1 MDQVAAQREQEI
13 DRAERLPA
21 KMVAL
26 TIAGFDPSAGAG
38 ITADLKVFS
47 NQAIYGVAAITALTV
62 QSTQGVR
69 HVEPVSSRILRATLD
84 CLAQDFSVSGVK
96 IGMLGSADAVREVAR
111 FLTRAGIPRERV
123 VLDPVLTSSSG
134 AALLEPEGV
143 GLLKTELLGSV
154 GWVTPNKD
162 ELGALTGEP
171 GAERAQI
178 PESARRLAES
188 VPGLNVVVTGGHLD
202 IPDDFLRTATG
213 EETWFPGSRIDT
225 TSTHGTGCVFSSAL
239 LCRLLAG
246 DVPAEAVRG
255 AKEFVRR
262 ALETAVP
269 LGKGKG
275 PVLSG

>member
-1 MDQVAAQREQEI
+1 
-13 DRAERLPA
+13 
-21 KMVAL
+21 
-26 TIAGFDPSAGAG
+26 
-38 ITADLKVFS
+38 
-47 NQAIYGVAAITALTV
+47 
-62 QSTQGVR
+62 
-69 HVEPVSSRILRATLD
+69 
-84 CLAQDFSVSGVK
+84 
-96 IGMLGSADAVREVAR
+96 VAR
-111 FLTRAGIPRERV
+111 FLTRDGIPRGRV
-123 VLDPVLTSSSG
+123 VLDPVLLSSSG

-143 GLLKTELLGSV
+143 GLLKTDLLGLV

-171 GAERAQI
+171 RAERAQI

-202 IPDDFLRTATG
+202 LPDDFLRTADG

-246 DVPAEAVRG
+246 DGPVEAVRG
-255 AKEFVRR
+255 AKEFVRQ

>member
-38 ITADLKVFS
+38 ITADLKVFEKYGY
-47 NQAIYGVAAITALTV
+47 YGVAAITALTV

-69 HVEPVSSRILRATLD
+69 HVEPVSGRTLRATLD
-84 CLAQDFSVSGVK
+84 CLAQDFSISGVK

-111 FLTRAGIPRERV
+111 FLTRAGIPRGRV
-123 VLDPVLTSSSG
+123 VLDPVLLSSSG

-143 GLLKTELLGSV
+143 GLLKTDLLGLV
-154 GWVTPNKD
+154 GWVTPNMD
-162 ELGALTGEP
+162 ELGTLTGSDAYLHSDIP
-171 GAERAQI
+171 GEAGRVAAL
-178 PESARRLAES
+178 S
-188 VPGLNVVVTGGHLD
+188 PGLNVVVTGGDLWP
-202 IPDDFLRTATG
+202 PDDFLRTADGT
-213 EETWFPGSRIDT
+213 ETWFPSSRIDT

-246 DVPAEAVRG
+246 DGPVEAVRG
-255 AKEFVRR
+255 AKEFVRQ